1 MENIISIQYV
11 EGRKRTMLLMILTII
26 IFNMIVYFMPKRLSN
41 VEMYVTSLFAIGLH
55 LLFDMYLDVKYG
67 LYGYF
72 DPKFVNWE
80 MLGVTFGIYP
90 AVNIIFLNFY
100 PLHQTFLRKSFYI
113 IMCSGMAVLY
123 ESIAVHTDLFYYNGW
138 NLIYSAIVYPLLYLS
153 LLWNYS
159 LIKKL
164 KE

>member
-1 MENIISIQYV
+1 
-11 EGRKRTMLLMILTII
+11 MLLMILTII
-26 IFNMIVYFMPKRLSN
+26 IFNMIVYIMPKRLSK

-55 LLFDMYLDVKYG
+55 LLFDIFLDVKYG

-72 DPKFVNWE
+72 DPQFVNWE

-90 AVNIIFLNFY
+90 AVNIIFLNFF
-100 PLHQTFLRKSFYI
+100 PFHQKFLRKAFYT

-123 ESIAVHTDLFYYNGW
+123 ELIAVHTDFFYYNGW
-138 NLIYSAIVYPLLYLS
+138 NIIYSAFLYPFLFLS
-153 LLWNYS
+153 LMWNYYF
-159 LIKKL
+159 IKKL